1 MRLLLFVGLLAVFCG
16 HFTTS
21 DGAVQPT
28 KAPTKGDPATEFDKF
43 VAKYNKKYPE
53 DREKAKRFQIFKEN
67 LKEIERLNNRPRKG
81 TVVYGVTKF
90 ADLTSDEFLKKHAT
104 HNVGDMSHLPNTN
117 TLSDWA
123 DAETDFNWESKGAVT
138 EIQDEGSCA
147 ASAAYATVAVI
158 ETFLWKATKNLVKL
172 SEQQL
177 IDCSTVTCSRG
188 NHWDAFTKIV
198 NMKGIQSKAV
208 YSPKTKDCA
217 LKNGAA
223 ARVAYIEVNNRD
235 EESMKNWVYNQG
247 PIAVVINAKD
257 MQFYVSGISNIDA
270 SECPLSPNRFVTLVG
285 YGMQRY
291 GGADFPYWIAKNS
304 FGKDWGEK
312 GYFRFARNI
321 NYCGVRHRPLSVAY
335 DNSFSSTEVTGGPT
349 KPAGT
354 TKPPA
359 GTTKPP
365 AGTTKPPAGTT
376 KPPAGTTK
384 PPAGTTKPP
393 AGTTKPPTKGPT
405 KPAST
410 TKPPANGPTKPASTT
425 KPPTKGPTKPAV
437 VVAASTTKQP
447 TKGPT
452 KPAGTTKPPT
462 NGPTKPAS
470 TTKPPTK
477 GPTKPAVIVAAST
490 TKQPTK
496 GPTKPAGTTKP
507 PTNGPTKPAS
517 TTKPPTKGPT
527 KPAVVV
533 AASTTKQPT
542 KGPTKPAGTTKPPT
556 NGPTKPASTTKP
568 PTKGPTKPAVVVA
581 ASTTKQPTKGPTKP
595 TVTAT
600 TPKVPTKPTP
610 IPLGGFTCP
619 TPPQGFCTLVCAWG
633 PQLIPAGEAAKYN
646 PKPVT
651 MGKPKPVGQSKPQRA
666 IAGHDYD

>member
-335 DNSFSSTEVTGGPT
+335 DNSFSSTEVTGGNGT
-349 KPAGT
+349 NVGT
-354 TKPPA
+354 TKIPVTPKP
-359 GTTKPP
+359 TTKLPP
-365 AGTTKPPAGTT
+365 TNQTVAVPVT
-376 KPPAGTTK
+376 
-384 PPAGTTKPP
+384 
-393 AGTTKPPTKGPT
+393 TTKPPTKGPT

-410 TKPPANGPTKPASTT
+410 TKPPTTGPTKPASTT
-425 KPPTKGPTKPAV
+425 KPPTKGPYE
-437 VVAASTTKQP
+437 
-447 TKGPT
+447 
-452 KPAGTTKPPT
+452 T
-462 NGPTKPAS
+462 NS
-470 TTKPPTK
+470 
-477 GPTKPAVIVAAST
+477 SSSSEH
-490 TKQPTK
+490 
-496 GPTKPAGTTKP
+496 
-507 PTNGPTKPAS
+507 N
-517 TTKPPTKGPT
+517 
-527 KPAVVV
+527 
-533 AASTTKQPT
+533 
-542 KGPTKPAGTTKPPT
+542 
-556 NGPTKPASTTKP
+556 
-568 PTKGPTKPAVVVA
+568 
-581 ASTTKQPTKGPTKP
+581 
-595 TVTAT
+595 
-600 TPKVPTKPTP
+600 
-610 IPLGGFTCP
+610 
-619 TPPQGFCTLVCAWG
+619 
-633 PQLIPAGEAAKYN
+633 
-646 PKPVT
+646 
-651 MGKPKPVGQSKPQRA
+651 
-666 IAGHDYD
+666 